1 MSKKLYKI
9 LFVFLCLFLMINNVN
24 AKSLKQLKDELAKD
38 EANKAALIA
47 RQKTVQSKISKMNNE
62 IADINKKIIENRNK
76 IQESK
81 EKIQELQKDI
91 EDKQK
96 EIDNLLSFMQISNK
110 DNIYLEYVFEA
121 KTFTDFI
128 YRSAI
133 VEQLTQYN
141 DELIDYMYKIIE
153 ENKQL
158 QKDLNKRIQES
169 EDDIDSLEVSLKKY
183 NLTMNDLAEEQ
194 VDIEADIK
202 ARKVEV
208 AAYEKIYKE
217 NKCDENID
225 VSKCTNVPPA
235 DKLVRPLTKGTIT
248 SLFGYRYHPTQ
259 HVWKLHSGVDI
270 GGNKTGTNVYAAAT
284 GRVSKIVNKSS
295 CGGNMVYIEHKIK
308 GKNLRT
314 VYMHLHTIK
323 VKVND
328 IVTYSTVIGTVGGG
342 ESYDRCST
350 GPHLHLSVINS
361 WTGGSYQEPYNY
373 FDLPKLGGRF
383 TSRW

>member
-1 MSKKLYKI
+1 MSKRVFKI
-9 LFVFLCLFLMINNVN
+9 LFVFICVFFMISGVN
-24 AKSLKQLKDELAKD
+24 AKSLKQLRDELARD
-38 EANKAALIA
+38 EANKASLIA
-47 RQKTVQSKISKMNNE
+47 RQKTIKSKISQMNNE
-62 IADINKKIIENRNK
+62 IAALNKKITENHNK

-96 EIDNLLSFMQISNK
+96 EIDNLLSFLQISNK
-110 DNIYLEYVFEA
+110 DNVYLEYVFEA

-133 VEQLTQYN
+133 VEQLTAYN
-141 DELIDYMYKIIE
+141 DELIDYMYKLIE

-158 QKDLNKRIQES
+158 QKELNKKIQES
-169 EDDIDSLEVSLKKY
+169 EDDIDSLQVTTKKY
-183 NLTMNDLAEEQ
+183 NLTMNDLVEEQ

-217 NKCDENID
+217 NKCDENLD
-225 VSKCTNVPPA
+225 VSKCVKVPPA
-235 DKLVRPLTKGTIT
+235 NKLIRPLNKGTIT
-248 SLFGYRYHPTQ
+248 SLYGYRYHPTQ

-270 GGNKTGTNVYAAAT
+270 GGNKAGTNVYAAAT

-295 CGGNMVYIEHKIK
+295 CGGNMVYIEHQIK

-323 VKVND
+323 VKVNQV
-328 IVTYSTVIGTVGGG
+328 VTFDTVIGTVGGG
-342 ESYDRCST
+342 ESYDNCST
-350 GPHLHLSVINS
+350 GPHLHLSVINGWS
-361 WTGGSYQEPYNY
+361 GGSYQDPYNY
-373 FDLPKLGGRF
+373 FDLPKLGGKF
-383 TSRW
+383 SSRW